1 MTGPNP
7 ARDRQ
12 DMLDRIE
19 REIERCEKLM
29 WEGSASPPQMRDLRQ
44 RLASARAQ
52 LERLRSE
59 PSRKI
64 VEGISSEL
72 AHWAG
77 NRDPLPEPNRL
88 TASPFGTRDRR
99 D

>member
-1 MTGPNP
+1 
-7 ARDRQ
+7 
-12 DMLDRIE
+12 MLDRIE
-19 REIERCEKLM
+19 REIERCEQLI

-44 RLASARAQ
+44 RLESARAQ

-59 PSRKI
+59 PSGDM

-72 AHWAG
+72 AQWAG
-77 NRDPLPEPNRL
+77 NRDPLPEPHRL

-99 D
+99 N